1 MASSKVDVMKHDNA
15 ELCAALL
22 TIGSGNPAVDYI
34 RSETFTRLSDLG
46 LIQFD
51 QQWMLTAA
59 GRLLL
64 PSLEAGD
71 SLPNLAN

>member
-1 MASSKVDVMKHDNA
+1 MLGSIIMKPNNA
-15 ELCAALL
+15 ELCGALL
-22 TIGSGNPAVDYI
+22 TISSGNPAADYI
-34 RSETFTRLSDLG
+34 RPETFARLSDLG

-51 QQWMLTAA
+51 LQWKLTTA

-71 SLPNLAN
+71 SLPKLADS

>member
-1 MASSKVDVMKHDNA
+1 MYSCRLAIPMNNV
-15 ELCAALL
+15 ELCDALRIIAA
-22 TIGSGNPAVDYI
+22 GNPAADYI
-34 RSETFTRLSDLG
+34 RSETLDRLSDLG

-51 QQWMLTAA
+51 GQWKPTTA

-71 SLPNLAN
+71 LPNLAES